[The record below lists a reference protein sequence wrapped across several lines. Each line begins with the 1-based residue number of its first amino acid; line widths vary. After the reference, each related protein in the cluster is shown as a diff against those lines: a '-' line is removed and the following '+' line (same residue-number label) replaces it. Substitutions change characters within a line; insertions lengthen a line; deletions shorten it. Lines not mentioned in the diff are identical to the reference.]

1 VSLHGRRSAPTGDA
15 FAAHAPVFSGRQ
27 SVLEMLN
34 AKFPFKF
41 FRRKASRRERTVAA
55 LSRVG

>member
-34 AKFPFKF
+34 AKFPF
-41 FRRKASRRERTVAA
+41 
-55 LSRVG
+55 